1 MEKRILAKCGRK
13 KAKCGRKKA
22 VFGTQEAAILTAAG
36 INAAA
41 ATAAAA
47 VGASATKDAA
57 NRQAQATTAAAQR
70 QAQAIKTQTENSKE
84 YQLEAQNFIKDQ
96 NTESRELQKDIQ
108 MQLQM
113 LTGQQNV
120 NDRLEASKLVV
131 KNGGRTKPRYSLR
144 GNNTAFRVTD
154 GGYVIPI
161 GNTPEGYNLFEIRG
175 NDHEHYHKAP
185 GGKNK
190 TGVGIKF
197 ADGNVIEGEGNQNTN
212 QGEYMLQTPN
222 AAYFISKHSI
232 AGFNP
237 AKAVNMGMHP
247 LAAYS
252 IQEQQKQINGITDD
266 GKKKSSPVE
275 NNKKL
280 AGGLIPNIYTMYNQ
294 TTPKLESDTIGD
306 TAVGVVYASQDKNK
320 MKCGGKKRSLKCG
333 GKVRK
338 KAENGWSE
346 QLYNKDYYDNQMP
359 QSWYDAI
366 TFMGNS
372 SRKPLVS
379 NTPILRDIPKFNYI
393 GSFFN
398 NTPTLNVP
406 NKLYSTKN
414 INLNN
419 LNSTKGVSISGSV
432 PTLNVPE
439 KLTLSST
446 PTKSS
451 GSFWNNIG
459 ADLMGAGI
467 SSLGNI
473 GGAWITSNANRYAA
487 NKLAEAYNTSADLLA
502 DAYRNLK
509 TIDLSSIKRED
520 YAAAHAMPALQT
532 PISQSAA
539 PIAAV
544 NRQLQRRLSNAGKY
558 STSSAAAQN
567 RMALAEIDAQ
577 DIKHKIYSTDQEQM
591 QKIRQA
597 NAERVTQAA
606 MQNAQNDIE
615 AGKQFSNAYL
625 NLLQYNNDIEN
636 QRLLGAAGALSEGAT
651 NAAGA
656 IANAH
661 TANAT
666 AWNNAM
672 VNSGQSFANTLS
684 AMATRKADLEKV
696 ILGASGDTRS
706 LYYANNGSYDDAKNH
721 YNNLVRQYDLIKN
734 STKPEDQD
742 TKAYLKRLI
751 NIVATGRNFDTV

>member
-22 VFGTQEAAILTAAG
+22 PFGTQEAAILAAAG

-41 ATAAAA
+41 SAAAAA

-57 NRQAQATTAAAQR
+57 NRQAQATTAAAQK

-84 YQLEAQNFIKDQ
+84 YQLEAQNFVKEQ
-96 NTESRELQKDIQ
+96 NAESRELQKDIQ

-131 KNGGRTKPRYSLR
+131 KNGGMIKPRYSLQ
-144 GNNTAFRVTD
+144 GNNMPFRVTD
-154 GGYVIPI
+154 GGYVIHR
-161 GNTPEGYNLFEIRG
+161 GTTPEGYDLFEARG

-185 GGKNK
+185 GGKYK

-197 ADGNVIEGEGNQNTN
+197 KDGNVLEVEGNQHTV
-212 QGEYMLQTPN
+212 QGEYILLTPSE
-222 AAYFISKHSI
+222 AYAISKHTM

-247 LAAYS
+247 LAAFN
-252 IQEQQKQINGITDD
+252 IQEQIKQINGIPDD
-266 GKKKSSPVE
+266 GKKTSSPVE

-280 AGGLIPNIYTMYNQ
+280 AGGLIPDVYNMYNQ
-294 TTPKLESDTIGD
+294 ITPKLETDTVGD
-306 TAVGVVYASQDKNK
+306 TAVGVAYASKDKNQ

-338 KAENGWSE
+338 KAYDGFYHWFSNPA
-346 QLYNKDYYDNQMP
+346 YNSYTPYTKLPDVTIVNP
-359 QSWYDAI
+359 SAGTSVNWGTGNI
-366 TFMGNS
+366 TL
-372 SRKPLVS
+372 PS
-379 NTPILRDIPKFNYI
+379 NTIVTSNPT
-393 GSFFN
+393 N
-398 NTPTLNVP
+398 NTKPVT
-406 NKLYSTKN
+406 
-414 INLNN
+414 
-419 LNSTKGVSISGSV
+419 
-432 PTLNVPE
+432 
-439 KLTLSST
+439 
-446 PTKSS
+446 TKSS

-459 ADLMGAGI
+459 ADLMGAGL

-487 NKLAEAYNTSADLLA
+487 NKLAEAYNTSAGLLA

-520 YAAAHAMPALQT
+520 YAAAHAMPALQA

-539 PIAAV
+539 PIVTV

-558 STSSAAAQN
+558 SASSAAAQN
-567 RMALAEIDAQ
+567 RMASAEVDAQ
-577 DIKHKIYSTDQEQM
+577 DIKHKVYSSDQEQM

-606 MQNAQNDIE
+606 MQNAQLDTE
-615 AGKQFSNAYL
+615 ANKQFSNAYL

-636 QRLLGAAGALSEGAT
+636 QRLLGAADALSEGAT
-651 NAAGA
+651 NAAGT

-696 ILGASGDTRS
+696 MLGASGDTRS
-706 LYYANNGSYDDAKNH
+706 LYYANNGSYGNAKNY

-742 TKAYLKRLI
+742 TKAYLKRII
-751 NIVATGRNFDTV
+751 NMVATSRNFDTV

>member
-13 KAKCGRKKA
+13 KAKCGRRKA
-22 VFGTQEAAILTAAG
+22 VFGSQEAAILTAAG

-41 ATAAAA
+41 SAAAA
-47 VGASATKDAA
+47 AIGANATKDAA

-70 QAQAIKTQTENSKE
+70 QAQAIKTQTESSKE
-84 YQLEAQNFIKDQ
+84 YQLQAQNFIKDQ

-144 GNNTAFRVTD
+144 GNNMAFRVTD

-197 ADGNVIEGEGNQNTN
+197 ADGNVIEGEGNQNSN

-247 LAAYS
+247 LVAYN

-266 GKKKSSPVE
+266 GKKTSSPVE

-280 AGGLIPNIYTMYNQ
+280 AGGLTPIIYTMYNQ
-294 TTPKLESDTIGD
+294 ITPKLETDTVGD
-306 TAVGVVYASQDKNK
+306 TAVGVVYASQDKNQ
-320 MKCGGKKRSLKCG
+320 MKCGGKKRTLKCG

-338 KAENGWSE
+338 KAYDGFEHWFSNSA
-346 QLYNKDYYDNQMP
+346 YNTLPNVTIVNP
-359 QSWYDAI
+359 SAGTNVNWGTGNI
-366 TFMGNS
+366 TLPNNTI
-372 SRKPLVS
+372 VTS
-379 NTPILRDIPKFNYI
+379 NTT
-393 GSFFN
+393 
-398 NTPTLNVP
+398 NT
-406 NKLYSTKN
+406 TKPV
-414 INLNN
+414 
-419 LNSTKGVSISGSV
+419 T
-432 PTLNVPE
+432 
-439 KLTLSST
+439 
-446 PTKSS
+446 TKSS

-459 ADLMGAGI
+459 ADLMGAGL

-509 TIDLSSIKRED
+509 TIDLNSIKRED
-520 YAAAHAMPALQT
+520 YAAAHAMPALQA

-539 PIAAV
+539 PIAAI

-558 STSSAAAQN
+558 SVSSAAAQN
-567 RMALAEIDAQ
+567 RMTSAEVDAQ
-577 DIKHKIYSTDQEQM
+577 DIKNKVYSADQEQM
-591 QKIRQA
+591 QKIRQG
-597 NAERVTQAA
+597 NAERTTQAA

-696 ILGASGDTRS
+696 MLGASGDTRS

-742 TKAYLKRLI
+742 TKAYLKRII
-751 NIVATGRNFDTV
+751 NMIATGRNFDTV

>member
-13 KAKCGRKKA
+13 KAKCGRRKA
-22 VFGTQEAAILTAAG
+22 PFGSQEAAILTAAG

-41 ATAAAA
+41 SAAAA
-47 VGASATKDAA
+47 AIGASATKDAA
-57 NRQAQATTAAAQR
+57 NKQAQATTAAAQR

-84 YQLEAQNFIKDQ
+84 YQLQAQNFVKEE
-96 NTESRELQKDIQ
+96 NAENRELQKDIQ

-131 KNGGRTKPRYSLR
+131 KNGGKTKPRYSLR
-144 GNNTAFRVTD
+144 GNNMAFRVTD

-247 LAAYS
+247 LDAYN

-266 GKKKSSPVE
+266 GKKTSSPVE

-280 AGGLIPNIYTMYNQ
+280 AGGLIPDIYTMYNQ
-294 TTPKLESDTIGD
+294 IGPKTGVDTIGD
-306 TAVGVVYASQDKNK
+306 TTVGVAYASQNKNQ
-320 MKCGGKKRSLKCG
+320 MKCGGKKRTLKCG
-333 GKVRK
+333 GKIRQ
-338 KAENGWSE
+338 KAYNGV
-346 QLYNKDYYDNQMP
+346 
-359 QSWYDAI
+359 
-366 TFMGNS
+366 FVS
-372 SRKPLVS
+372 S
-379 NTPILRDIPKFNYI
+379 
-393 GSFFN
+393 
-398 NTPTLNVP
+398 
-406 NKLYSTKN
+406 STK
-414 INLNN
+414 LNN
-419 LNSTKGVSISGSV
+419 PKKI
-432 PTLNVPE
+432 
-439 KLTLSST
+439 TLSST
-446 PTKSS
+446 NSTSTKSS
-451 GSFWNNIG
+451 GNFWNNIG

-473 GGAWITSNANRYAA
+473 GGALITSNANRYAA
-487 NKLAEAYNTSADLLA
+487 NRLAEAYNTSADLLA

-509 TIDLSSIKRED
+509 TIDLNSIKRED
-520 YAAAHAMPALQT
+520 YAAAHAMPALQA

-558 STSSAAAQN
+558 SASSAAAQN
-567 RMALAEIDAQ
+567 RMASAEIDAQ
-577 DIKHKIYSTDQEQM
+577 DVKAKIETANQEQM

-615 AGKQFSNAYL
+615 ASKQYSNSYL

-696 ILGASGDTRS
+696 MLGASGDTRS
-706 LYYANNGSYDDAKNH
+706 LYYANNGSYGDAKNY
-721 YNNLVRQYDLIKN
+721 YNNLIRQYDLIKN

-742 TKAYLKRLI
+742 TKAYLKRII
-751 NIVATGRNFDTV
+751 NMIATGRNFDTV

>member
-22 VFGTQEAAILTAAG
+22 PFGTQEAAILTAAG
-36 INAAA
+36 INASA
-41 ATAAAA
+41 ATAAA
-47 VGASATKDAA
+47 VMGASATKDAA
-57 NRQAQATTAAAQR
+57 NRQAQATTAAAQK

-84 YQLEAQNFIKDQ
+84 YQLEAQNFVKEQ
-96 NTESRELQKDIQ
+96 NAESRELQKDIQ

-144 GNNTAFRVTD
+144 GNNMAFRVTD
-154 GGYVIPI
+154 GGYVIPV

-175 NDHEHYHKAP
+175 NDHEHYHKTP

-222 AAYFISKHSI
+222 AAYFISKHNI

-266 GKKKSSPVE
+266 GKKTSSPVE

-280 AGGLIPNIYTMYNQ
+280 AGGVIPDVYTMYNQ
-294 TTPKLESDTIGD
+294 TIPKLETDTVGD
-306 TAVGVVYASQDKNK
+306 TAVGVAYASQDKNK

-359 QSWYDAI
+359 QSWYDTI
-366 TFMGNS
+366 TFMGNTPS
-372 SRKPLVS
+372 KTH
-379 NTPILRDIPKFNYI
+379 NTVRDIPKFNYI
-393 GSFFN
+393 GSFFSG
-398 NTPTLNVP
+398 NTPTLNIP
-406 NKLYSTKN
+406 NKLYNTTN
-414 INLNN
+414 VNLNN
-419 LNSTKGVSISGSV
+419 LTPTKGVSISGST

-439 KLTLSST
+439 KLSLSQPS
-446 PTKSS
+446 KSS
-451 GSFWNNIG
+451 SNFWNNIG
-459 ADLMGAGI
+459 ADLAGSGI
-467 SSLGNI
+467 SALGNL
-473 GGAWITSNANRYAA
+473 GGAWITSSANKYAA
-487 NKLAEAYNTSADLLA
+487 NRLAEAYNQAANITA
-502 DAYRNLK
+502 DAYRSLQ
-509 TIDLSSIKRED
+509 TIDPNSIRRED
-520 YAAAHAMPALQT
+520 FRAAHAMPALQA

-558 STSSAAAQN
+558 SASSAAAQN
-567 RMALAEIDAQ
+567 RMISAEIDAQ
-577 DIKHKIYSTDQEQM
+577 DAKAKIEAANQEQM
-591 QKIRQA
+591 QKIRQENA
-597 NAERVTQAA
+597 NRVSQAA
-606 MQNAQNDIE
+606 MQNAQLDTE
-615 AGKQFSNAYL
+615 ASKQFSNAYL

-636 QRLLGAAGALSEGAT
+636 QKILGAAGALSEGAT
-651 NAAGA
+651 SAAGA

-661 TANAT
+661 AANAT
-666 AWNNAM
+666 AWNSAM
-672 VNSGQSFANTLS
+672 VNSAQGFANTLS
-684 AMATRKADLEKV
+684 DMATRKADIEMAL
-696 ILGASGDTRS
+696 LGASGDS
-706 LYYANNGSYDDAKNH
+706 KANYYANSASYNDAKNY
-721 YNNLVRQYDLIKN
+721 YNGLVKQYDAIKN
-734 STKPEDQD
+734 STKLEDKD
-742 TKAYLKRLI
+742 NKEYLKRLI
-751 NIVATGRNFDTV
+751 NIVATSRNFDTV

>member
-22 VFGTQEAAILTAAG
+22 AFGSEMAAAG
-36 INAAA
+36 VMAGATLAAA
-41 ATAAAA
+41 KI
-47 VGASATKDAA
+47 GADSAKDAA
-57 NRQAQATTAAAQR
+57 NKQAQATTAAAQR
-70 QAQAIKTQTENSKE
+70 QAQAIKTQTESSKE
-84 YQLEAQNFIKDQ
+84 YQLQAQNFIKDQ
-96 NTESRELQKDIQ
+96 NAESRELQKDIQ

-131 KNGGRTKPRYSLR
+131 KNGGMTKPRYSLR

-154 GGYVIPI
+154 GGYVIPV

-222 AAYFISKHSI
+222 AAYFISKHNI

-247 LAAYS
+247 LAAYN

-266 GKKKSSPVE
+266 GKKTSSPVE

-280 AGGLIPNIYTMYNQ
+280 AGGLIPNIYDMYNQ
-294 TTPKLESDTIGD
+294 TTPKLETDTVGD
-306 TAVGVVYASQDKNK
+306 TAVGVAYASQDKNQ
-320 MKCGGKKRSLKCG
+320 MKCGGKKRTLKCG

-338 KAENGWSE
+338 KAEDGFYHWFSNPA
-346 QLYNKDYYDNQMP
+346 YNSYTPYTKLPDVTIVNPSAGTTVNWGTGDITLPNN
-359 QSWYDAI
+359 AI
-366 TFMGNS
+366 VT
-372 SRKPLVS
+372 S
-379 NTPILRDIPKFNYI
+379 NTT
-393 GSFFN
+393 
-398 NTPTLNVP
+398 NT
-406 NKLYSTKN
+406 TKPVT
-414 INLNN
+414 
-419 LNSTKGVSISGSV
+419 TKPFG
-432 PTLNVPE
+432 N
-439 KLTLSST
+439 
-446 PTKSS
+446 
-451 GSFWNNIG
+451 FWNNIG
-459 ADLMGAGI
+459 ADLMGAGL

-473 GGAWITSNANRYAA
+473 GGALITSNANRYAA
-487 NKLAEAYNTSADLLA
+487 NKLAEAYNTSSNLLA

-509 TIDLSSIKRED
+509 TIDLNSIKRED
-520 YAAAHAMPALQT
+520 YAAAHAMPALQA

-558 STSSAAAQN
+558 SASSAAAQN
-567 RMALAEIDAQ
+567 RMASAEVDAQ
-577 DIKHKIYSTDQEQM
+577 DTKTKVYSADQEQM

-597 NAERVTQAA
+597 NAERVTQSA

-615 AGKQFSNAYL
+615 ASKQYSNAYL

-696 ILGASGDTRS
+696 MLGASGDTRS
-706 LYYANNGSYDDAKNH
+706 LYYANNGSYSDAKNY

-742 TKAYLKRLI
+742 TKAYLKRII
-751 NIVATGRNFDTV
+751 NMIATGRNFDTV